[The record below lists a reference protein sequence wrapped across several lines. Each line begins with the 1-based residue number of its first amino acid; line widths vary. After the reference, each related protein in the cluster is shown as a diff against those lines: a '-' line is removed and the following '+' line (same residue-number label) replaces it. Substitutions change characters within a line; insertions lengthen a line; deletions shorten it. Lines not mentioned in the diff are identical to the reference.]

1 MKKRIYIII
10 MIYLKEGNFVEEV
23 IDYLKKLHKMKPS
36 TFIGVW
42 DSNEADTWLNWVKEY
57 IDWLFI
63 MAAYHFGGNLTCL
76 ASTFNGLLPLL
87 MFIQDLRNRF
97 TYLYVMYGH

>member
-36 TFIGVW
+36 AFIGV
-42 DSNEADTWLNWVKEY
+42 
-57 IDWLFI
+57 
-63 MAAYHFGGNLTCL
+63 
-76 ASTFNGLLPLL
+76 
-87 MFIQDLRNRF
+87 
-97 TYLYVMYGH
+97 